1 MTERLFVHSYGEF
14 WPTVLPNSGQCQG
27 EMILQRHSIVM
38 SNYNF
43 FGRSKP
49 SNLWQSCTHSFRSRC
64 TLSGMK
70 IDSLEIFHVAMPL
83 IYPWRTAYGADYDI
97 HSVLVKATSGD
108 HFAWAESTPLER
120 PSYSSEG
127 AAGVFLNVSEYF
139 APRVV
144 SAEHE
149 TAESITDALSVFK
162 GNQFAKAA
170 LEIVWWTLE
179 SKIQS
184 LPLHDLLG
192 GTRKEVQA
200 GADFGIQDSF
210 DMLLG
215 NIQLAIDAGFPRVKL
230 KVARDWDVEMLKAV
244 RSTFPNEKLH
254 IDCNSGYSLDD
265 LEMFKKIDK
274 FNLEFIEQPLA
285 NDDILD
291 HAELARSIE
300 TPICLDESV
309 TGPRV
314 VEQALNI
321 GACEFV
327 NIKPGRVGGLSNS
340 IRIHDICQD
349 AGVPVWVGGMLES
362 AIGSA
367 VCVELATLPNFTY
380 PGDLFPSSRF
390 YIRDLGQPEVEL
402 TAQQTMLPY
411 TNGLPEPDP
420 ELLQKFTQ
428 QRAVVAPYD

>member
-1 MTERLFVHSYGEF
+1 
-14 WPTVLPNSGQCQG
+14 
-27 EMILQRHSIVM
+27 
-38 SNYNF
+38 
-43 FGRSKP
+43 
-49 SNLWQSCTHSFRSRC
+49 
-64 TLSGMK
+64 MK

-108 HFAWAESTPLER
+108 HYAWAESTPLEK
-120 PSYSSEG
+120 PAYSPEG
-127 AAGVFLNVSEYF
+127 AASVFLNVSEYF
-139 APRVV
+139 APRVAGGEFDTPQQV
-144 SAEHE
+144 S
-149 TAESITDALSVFK
+149 DALAVFK

-179 SKIQS
+179 SKIQNR
-184 LPLHDLLG
+184 PLHQLLG
-192 GTRKEVQA
+192 GTTREVQA

-215 NIQLAIDAGFPRVKL
+215 NIQTAIDAGFPRVKL
-230 KVARDWDVEMLKAV
+230 KVAREWDVEMLRAV
-244 RSTFPNEKLH
+244 RSTFPNEKFH

-265 LEMFKKIDK
+265 LDMFKEIDK

-285 NDDILD
+285 NDDIID
-291 HAELARSIE
+291 HAKLARSIK

-314 VEQALNI
+314 VEQALQI
-321 GACEFV
+321 EACKFV
-327 NIKPGRVGGLSNS
+327 NIKPGRVGGLSNA

-349 AGVPVWVGGMLES
+349 AGIPVWVGGMLES
-362 AIGSA
+362 AVGSA

-390 YIRDLGQPEVEL
+390 YTRDMGQPEVEL
-402 TAQQTMLPY
+402 TARHTLMPY
-411 TNGLPEPDP
+411 ENGLPEPDL
-420 ELLQKFTQ
+420 ELLEKFTK
-428 QRAVVAPYD
+428 QRVLVTPEA

>member
-1 MTERLFVHSYGEF
+1 
-14 WPTVLPNSGQCQG
+14 
-27 EMILQRHSIVM
+27 
-38 SNYNF
+38 
-43 FGRSKP
+43 
-49 SNLWQSCTHSFRSRC
+49 
-64 TLSGMK
+64 
-70 IDSLEIFHVAMPL
+70 
-83 IYPWRTAYGADYDI
+83 
-97 HSVLVKATSGD
+97 
-108 HFAWAESTPLER
+108 
-120 PSYSSEG
+120 
-127 AAGVFLNVSEYF
+127 
-139 APRVV
+139 
-144 SAEHE
+144 
-149 TAESITDALSVFK
+149 
-162 GNQFAKAA
+162 
-170 LEIVWWTLE
+170 
-179 SKIQS
+179 
-184 LPLHDLLG
+184 
-192 GTRKEVQA
+192 
-200 GADFGIQDSF
+200 
-210 DMLLG
+210 MLLG

-230 KVARDWDVEMLKAV
+230 KVARDWDLEMLKAV

-265 LEMFKKIDK
+265 LEMFKEIDK
-274 FNLEFIEQPLA
+274 INLEFIEQPLA

-314 VEQALNI
+314 VEQALSI

-420 ELLQKFTQ
+420 ELLKKFTQ
-428 QRAVVAPYD
+428 QRAVVASYD

>member
-1 MTERLFVHSYGEF
+1 
-14 WPTVLPNSGQCQG
+14 
-27 EMILQRHSIVM
+27 
-38 SNYNF
+38 
-43 FGRSKP
+43 
-49 SNLWQSCTHSFRSRC
+49 
-64 TLSGMK
+64 MK

-97 HSVLVKATSGD
+97 HSVLVKATSGE
-108 HFAWAESTPLER
+108 HHAWAESTPLER
-120 PSYSSEG
+120 PAYSPEG

-144 SAEHE
+144 GGVFDTPDDI
-149 TAESITDALSVFK
+149 TAALSVFK

-170 LEIVWWTLE
+170 LEIAWWTLE
-179 SKIQS
+179 SKIQNK
-184 LPLHDLLG
+184 PLHELLG
-192 GTRKEVQA
+192 GTAREVQA

-215 NIQLAIDAGFPRVKL
+215 NIQTAIDAGFPRVKL

-244 RSTFPNEKLH
+244 RSTFPNEKFH
-254 IDCNSGYSLDD
+254 IDCNSGYTLDD
-265 LEMFKKIDK
+265 LDMFTQIDR

-314 VEQALNI
+314 VEQALKI
-321 GACEFV
+321 GACEIV

-340 IRIHDICQD
+340 IRIHDICRD
-349 AGVPVWVGGMLES
+349 AGVPVWIGGMLES
-362 AIGSA
+362 AVGSA

-390 YIRDLGQPEVEL
+390 YTHDLGQPEVVL
-402 TAQQTMLPY
+402 TPRQTMMPY
-411 TNGLPEPDP
+411 ENGLPEPDP
-420 ELLQKFTQ
+420 ELLEKFTR
-428 QRAVVAPYD
+428 QRVLITPDA